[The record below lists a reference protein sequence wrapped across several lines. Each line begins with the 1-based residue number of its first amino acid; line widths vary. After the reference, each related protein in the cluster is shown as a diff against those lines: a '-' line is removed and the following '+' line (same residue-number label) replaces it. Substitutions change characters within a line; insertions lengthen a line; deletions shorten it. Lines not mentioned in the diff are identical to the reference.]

1 MLPAR
6 AAWTVLLACAASML
20 GCSPSVEPP
29 WDGSYVPLEERGDWV
44 DSGALSTC
52 RVLDVAS
59 AACGSLESFDLSQC
73 KRRSLED
80 LERRGVFR
88 AELRYEP
95 GGSPAQTR
103 PPAAPA
109 GFKLGENGVPEL
121 AMGAPPVSGV
131 WNARTLFFSSLDGD
145 ARSTFV
151 GCNAVNER
159 VLTGCF
165 SVCRNGKLEAS
176 ATFRAERMSRFQDE
190 AEAGGGLR
198 LLAESFV
205 DLGMPVDV
213 LVAGAHA
220 FVISESRPGRPGGL
234 TVFDVGDR
242 RAPVAVGH
250 LSPEGNADWK
260 NATLLGD
267 TLYVATADAGI
278 AVVDLSEPSRP
289 ALVRTVPEE
298 RIQVSGVSVAGDRL
312 YATVEAPERETLV
325 FNVSTPRAPSLV
337 ENVTL
342 AARDEDR
349 PDSGRGAVT
358 HQGRLYV
365 NQQQDGF
372 KVADISNPNH
382 VLLLGKY
389 TYPYGSSTASAVG
402 TFAGRP
408 IAFELGRGLGAR
420 LRVLEASEPTSIQK
434 IGEYGLRHVVSPRD
448 LELRGSRLYVTYHQ
462 EGLRVLD
469 VSIPTR
475 VREVAW
481 FNTYRETDPGRGDAL
496 EEGATGLDVPGDG
509 YVYVVDT
516 ARGLLILEE
525 L

>member
-6 AAWTVLLACAASML
+6 AAWTVLLACAASVL

-52 RVLDVAS
+52 RVLDVS
-59 AACGSLESFDLSQC
+59 SVTCGSLESFDLSAC

-95 GGSPAQTR
+95 GGSPSQSRA
-103 PPAAPA
+103 PAAPA
-109 GFKLGENGVPEL
+109 GFKLGVNGIPEL
-121 AMGAPPVSGV
+121 VMGAPPAASV
-131 WNARTLFFSSLDGD
+131 WSARTLLFSSRDGD
-145 ARSTFV
+145 ALSTFV
-151 GCNAVNER
+151 GCNAVDER

-165 SVCRNGKLEAS
+165 SVCRNGRLEAA

-190 AEAGGGLR
+190 DEAGGGLR

-205 DLGMPVDV
+205 DLGRPMDV
-213 LVAGAHA
+213 LVTGEQA

-234 TVFDVGDR
+234 TVFDVANR
-242 RAPVAVGH
+242 RAPVAVGQ

-267 TLYVATADAGI
+267 TLYVATSDAGI
-278 AVVDLSEPSRP
+278 AVVDISEPSRP
-289 ALVRTVPEE
+289 SLVRTVPED
-298 RIQVSGVSVAGDRL
+298 RIQVSGVSVDGDRL
-312 YATVEAPERETLV
+312 YATVESPERGTLV
-325 FNVSTPRAPSLV
+325 FDVSTPRAPSLV

-342 AARDEDR
+342 AARDADR
-349 PDSGRGAVT
+349 PYSGRGAVT

-382 VLLLGKY
+382 VSLLGKY
-389 TYPYGSSTASAVG
+389 TYPYGNSAASAVG
-402 TFAGRP
+402 TFADRP

-420 LRVLEASEPTSIQK
+420 LRVLEASEPSAIQK

>member
-1 MLPAR
+1 MR
-6 AAWTVLLACAASML
+6 HVRGAAL
-20 GCSPSVEPP
+20 GWNLRS
-29 WDGSYVPLEERGDWV
+29 DGGAGDWV
-44 DSGALSTC
+44 DPGALSTC
-52 RVLDVAS
+52 RVLETGPE
-59 AACGSLESFDLSQC
+59 CGSLESFDLSSC

-88 AELRYEP
+88 AELRYES
-95 GGSPAQTR
+95 GGSTSQSR

-109 GFKLGENGVPEL
+109 GFKLGANGAPEL
-121 AMGAPPVSGV
+121 VMGAPPASGV
-131 WNARTLFFSSLDGD
+131 WNSRMLFFSSRDGD
-145 ARSTFV
+145 ALTTFA
-151 GCNAVNER
+151 GCNAVNEQ

-198 LLAESFV
+198 LVAESLV
-205 DLGMPVDV
+205 ELGMPVDV
-213 LVAGAHA
+213 FVTGEHA

-234 TVFDVGDR
+234 TVFDVGDP
-242 RAPVAVGH
+242 RAPVAVGQ

-267 TLYVATADAGI
+267 TLYVATADTGI

-289 ALVRTVPEE
+289 SLVRTVPEG
-298 RIQVSGVSVAGDRL
+298 RVQVSGVSVDGDRL
-312 YATVEAPERETLV
+312 YATVEAPEHGTLV
-325 FNVSTPRAPSLV
+325 FDISTPRAPRLV

-342 AARDEDR
+342 AARDTRTDR
-349 PDSGRGAVT
+349 DTLTARDSNRLYSGRGSVT
-358 HQGRLYV
+358 HEGRLYV
-365 NQQQDGF
+365 NQQQEGF
-372 KVADISNPNH
+372 KVADIRDPNH

-389 TYPYGSSTASAVG
+389 TYPYGSSAASAVG
-402 TFAGRP
+402 TFADRA
-408 IAFELGRGLGAR
+408 IAFELGQGLGAR
-420 LRVLEASEPTSIQK
+420 LRVLDVSEPSAIQK
-434 IGEYGLRHVVSPRD
+434 IGEYGLRHVVSPRN

-481 FNTYRETDPGRGDAL
+481 FNTYRETDPGRGDAM
-496 EEGATGLDVPGDG
+496 EEGTTGLHVPGDG
-509 YVYVVDT
+509 YVYVVDS

>member
-6 AAWTVLLACAASML
+6 AAWTVLLACAASVL
-20 GCSPSVEPP
+20 GCSPSVEPT
-29 WDGSYVPLEERGDWV
+29 WDGNYVPMEERGDWV

-52 RVLDVAS
+52 RVLEDAS
-59 AACGSLESFDLSQC
+59 VPCGSLESFDLSAC

-95 GGSPAQTR
+95 GGSPPQSR
-103 PPAAPA
+103 LPVAPA
-109 GFKLGENGVPEL
+109 GFKLGVTGAPEL
-121 AMGAPPVSGV
+121 VMGAPPVAGV
-131 WNARTLFFSSLDGD
+131 WNSRTLFFSSRDGD
-145 ARSTFV
+145 AFSTFV

-190 AEAGGGLR
+190 DESGGGLK

-213 LVAGAHA
+213 LVTQEHA

-234 TVFDVGDR
+234 TVFDVSDR
-242 RAPVAVGH
+242 RAPVAVGR

-267 TLYVATADAGI
+267 TLYVATDVGI
-278 AVVDLSEPSRP
+278 AVVDITEPSRP
-289 ALVRTVPEE
+289 ALVRTVPEGGF
-298 RIQVSGVSVAGDRL
+298 QVSGVSVDGERL

-325 FNVSTPRAPSLV
+325 FDISAPREPSLV

-342 AARDEDR
+342 SARNEDR
-349 PDSGRGAVT
+349 PSAGRGAVT
-358 HQGRLYV
+358 HQGRLYL

-382 VLLLGKY
+382 LALLGKY
-389 TYPYGSSTASAVG
+389 TYPYGSSAASAVG
-402 TFAGRP
+402 TFAGRA

-420 LRVLEASEPTSIQK
+420 LRVLEASEPSAIQK
-434 IGEYGLRHVVSPRD
+434 IGEYGLRHVVSPRN

-481 FNTYRETDPGRGDAL
+481 FNTYRETDDGRGDAL
-496 EEGATGLDVPGDG
+496 EEGATGLHVSEDG

-525 L
+525 P